1 MANIPNYIESR
12 ATARRTVAEAD
23 CRPRNELAE
32 AMGQSFGARITPDGF
47 DEVDERFVDDNIASD
62 DYEHESRSDSDD
74 EPLEVYEDNSSD
86 DTDDSYEDN
95 SDYGDEN

>member
-1 MANIPNYIESR
+1 MPKPWEQKFR
-12 ATARRTVAEAD
+12 HTVSA
-23 CRPRNELAE
+23 
-32 AMGQSFGARITPDGF
+32 PDGY
-47 DEVDERFVDDNIASD
+47 DEVDERFADDNIASD
-62 DYEHESRSDSDD
+62 DYEDESRSDSDD